1 MGRKK
6 KVFIDK
12 KNSATFKLLARDS
25 STFPASDVTSVP
37 AASDRVFVRVDN
49 NPFHVSGSFMDEDD
63 DADRELVSHKGEDGD
78 SIFADAP
85 GDTDD
90 QLNFSH
96 TRTINTSRGLTNRDS
111 RFLPDGIRKEILEL
125 GLPDD
130 GYNYLKHLREINNN
144 GAGSAYY
151 ENSKARLD
159 LVPLDVK
166 AYDASR
172 VKVTADEPE
181 KNSIS
186 TVASKAVN
194 VRVHKVIDPDVARL
208 LDDSDLSRFGSDAED
223 FEEDFVFK
231 ANLPEENEQGN
242 EESDTEERKLWLA
255 KAEEVNELLDE
266 DGEDEQDDGEKP
278 RIHRLLDEQFDLLTL
293 QEYNDD
299 TCGDEDDCLEMEGGK
314 HAVNLHDALKG
325 CKVDDLEVEE
335 QYRVPSDYARK
346 QEELGTG
353 NQFDD
358 SIDVIRRCREYA
370 AKYFNEDEGNEELI
384 LVEESSDDSEI
395 WDCETI
401 VSTYSNLD
409 NHPGKIQAP
418 GNPIRKSAKN
428 LRVDSLKKVDMIEL
442 RGKEKLPL
450 DFLPHGKKEFEKL
463 KKPPGSEKERSKP
476 RREESK
482 DEKKERKVA
491 VKEEKREVRRAKKEL
506 KELYRC
512 EISKA
517 LKVVAVSL
525 PPAVHL
531 M

>member
-25 STFPASDVTSVP
+25 STVSASDVASVP
-37 AASDRVFVRVDN
+37 PASDRVFVRVDN
-49 NPFHVSGSFMDEDD
+49 NPFNVSGIFMDDDDEDD
-63 DADRELVSHKGEDGD
+63 DHDPVSRRGEDGD

-90 QLNFSH
+90 QLNFSQ
-96 TRTINTSRGLTNRDS
+96 TRTNETSRGL
-111 RFLPDGIRKEILEL
+111 PDEIRKQILEL

-130 GYNYLKHLREINNN
+130 GYNYLKHLREIGNT

-172 VKVTADEPE
+172 VKITGDELE

-194 VRVHKVIDPDVARL
+194 VRVHKVIDPDVVRL
-208 LDDSDLSRFGSDAED
+208 LDDSDLSRFGSDTED
-223 FEEDFVFK
+223 LEEDFVLK
-231 ANLPEENEQGN
+231 ANLPEENVVGN
-242 EESDTEERKLWLA
+242 EDCDTTERKWCLA
-255 KAEEVNELLDE
+255 KTEVNESLE
-266 DGEDEQDDGEKP
+266 GGGEDEQDDGEKP
-278 RIHRLLDEQFDLLTL
+278 RVRRLLDEQFDLLTL

-299 TCGDEDDCLEMEGGK
+299 TCSDEDGFLDMEGGK

-325 CKVDDLEVEE
+325 CKVDELELEE
-335 QYRVPSDYARK
+335 QYRVPSDYVRK
-346 QEELGTG
+346 QEKLSTG
-353 NQFDD
+353 QLDD
-358 SIDVIRRCREYA
+358 SVDVIRRCREYA
-370 AKYFNEDEGNEELI
+370 AKYFNEDEDNEESI
-384 LVEESSDDSEI
+384 MVEESSDDSEI

-409 NHPGKIQAP
+409 NHPGKIQGP
-418 GNPIRKSAKN
+418 GNPKRSYANN
-428 LRVDSLKKVDMIEL
+428 LRVDLMKKVDMIEL

-450 DFLPHGKKEFEKL
+450 GFLPHGQKEFGKL

-491 VKEEKREVRRAKKEL
+491 VKAEKREVRRAKKEL
-506 KELYRC
+506 KGLYRC
-512 EISKA
+512 ETYKA
-517 LKVVAVSL
+517 QKVVATSMPV
-525 PPAVHL
+525 AVHL